1 MNEYYS
7 SRRIENRNKYK
18 LFFTFYESNRNESV
32 LTIYLEFHRSNNSGF
47 SKYFSRCRCCKIN
60 GCWRLVPGFQMDKQY
75 SKERKSPGLLES
87 TARPPLPP
95 LRDHF
100 LSIQR
105 PRTAG
110 QAGSR
115 EQRKVA
121 LKSSIATTSPIVIPR
136 HRPHTSH
143 ASVRKGNSEASIFLT
158 DFFNYDVK
166 PKEAERR
173 TSILSRK
180 TDRAAKE
187 MLNID
192 DVSSGSDSSHGSERP
207 RSKGELGH
215 SESSSDESIKH
226 GTHTRFESDSL
237 GSNSSNSNSD
247 SLNSDSSDSSGGS
260 SSDSEEDTGGRAQS
274 VVRRIPGDQQFKFFA
289 SGYNEEEDGYSSSG
303 RSSSDDSEVIINKLG
318 LSITRDFTEQVLTHR
333 EQYSNTD
340 QGNESSDDDSDQD
353 NEGQRDD
360 SSSDKEDGGS
370 EPGRSKHLGSDS
382 SSSGSSEETEDTEEG
397 EIEAEH
403 CGMGSSMKAWK
414 TPPRKESRNTAASQ
428 QNVLREKLIIPKLPV
443 TEQVLVEDVSA
454 QDLQYLEA
462 FTTPRSTRLPQY
474 QDRTGRPT
482 EGDESRRKHH
492 VPPHIRL
499 SQKEE
504 SLHMTVN
511 NAVEKKSHS
520 KLPRF
525 STMSNKKQSSI
536 AEGPQSNGS
545 TIEQHPRAI
554 PMPRVRVNP
563 KRDSPNLD
571 KTYNFRAV
579 RPNAIG
585 SPEFQLRIVRAAE
598 AAAEA
603 AERKHDVGDGSRGL
617 EGKKAQDADEE
628 NSSEVASR
636 EHMIQMLSALN
647 ERRQFL
653 QSTEERKAAM
663 KGVASLIIPKHGDMS
678 SMAPSP
684 SAILGSVSPS
694 IQSDQKVPL
703 NGHKFG
709 FAKSE
714 EETAHLRKQSKVA
727 FLEVNAKDGHGA
739 TKPFLVS
746 RKSNEFKRRP
756 YTAPHKKKHPVE
768 VTAEQAVRASSSVKL
783 SESLTAK
790 KAYGG
795 RRLEYVRLLGRGAS
809 AKVYLGRLHRT
820 SGASSKG
827 ELVAVKQL
835 RTLNKKNSENDE
847 IGRVLRLEVDTLRR
861 LHHRNIVAYRGM
873 HFSKRRKEYQIL
885 MEYVDGGSLADAV
898 KKFPNGIA
906 HDELVRIATQ
916 IVDGLMYLHAQKVI
930 HRDLKPANILF
941 SKKGV
946 VKIAD
951 FDISTQV
958 HGLIKT
964 KQRSCVGTPWYTAP
978 EVILVEPYS
987 YSADIWSLGCTMYQ
1001 LATGKC
1007 PYSEC
1012 NAVQAMFKMV
1022 NCGCPDFPA
1031 DSKLHADLRNFIF
1044 QCFQRDPK
1052 KRPSAR
1058 TLREHQFLCGKW
1070 ARFGCLTGAAED
1082 ENESDEDRYSSDFDD
1097 DEDMHTNSHK

>member
-414 TPPRKESRNTAASQ
+414 TPPTKGIAQYGGKPTERFKGKINYTKTARHGAGVSGGCKCSRPPVFRSIYHSPEHSATAIPGSHWPSYGRGRIAPKTPRTAAYPTVPKRGISAYDCEQ
-428 QNVLREKLIIPKLPV
+428 RSREKV
-443 TEQVLVEDVSA
+443 T
-454 QDLQYLEA
+454 
-462 FTTPRSTRLPQY
+462 
-474 QDRTGRPT
+474 
-482 EGDESRRKHH
+482 
-492 VPPHIRL
+492 
-499 SQKEE
+499 
-504 SLHMTVN
+504 
-511 NAVEKKSHS
+511 
-520 KLPRF
+520 
-525 STMSNKKQSSI
+525 
-536 AEGPQSNGS
+536 
-545 TIEQHPRAI
+545 
-554 PMPRVRVNP
+554 
-563 KRDSPNLD
+563 
-571 KTYNFRAV
+571 
-579 RPNAIG
+579 
-585 SPEFQLRIVRAAE
+585 FQ
-598 AAAEA
+598 
-603 AERKHDVGDGSRGL
+603 
-617 EGKKAQDADEE
+617 
-628 NSSEVASR
+628 
-636 EHMIQMLSALN
+636 
-647 ERRQFL
+647 
-653 QSTEERKAAM
+653 
-663 KGVASLIIPKHGDMS
+663 
-678 SMAPSP
+678 
-684 SAILGSVSPS
+684 
-694 IQSDQKVPL
+694 
-703 NGHKFG
+703 
-709 FAKSE
+709 
-714 EETAHLRKQSKVA
+714 
-727 FLEVNAKDGHGA
+727 
-739 TKPFLVS
+739 
-746 RKSNEFKRRP
+746 
-756 YTAPHKKKHPVE
+756 
-768 VTAEQAVRASSSVKL
+768 
-783 SESLTAK
+783 
-790 KAYGG
+790 
-795 RRLEYVRLLGRGAS
+795 
-809 AKVYLGRLHRT
+809 
-820 SGASSKG
+820 
-827 ELVAVKQL
+827 
-835 RTLNKKNSENDE
+835 
-847 IGRVLRLEVDTLRR
+847 
-861 LHHRNIVAYRGM
+861 
-873 HFSKRRKEYQIL
+873 
-885 MEYVDGGSLADAV
+885 
-898 KKFPNGIA
+898 
-906 HDELVRIATQ
+906 
-916 IVDGLMYLHAQKVI
+916 
-930 HRDLKPANILF
+930 
-941 SKKGV
+941 
-946 VKIAD
+946 
-951 FDISTQV
+951 
-958 HGLIKT
+958 
-964 KQRSCVGTPWYTAP
+964 AP
-978 EVILVEPYS
+978 EVQHHVKQE
-987 YSADIWSLGCTMYQ
+987 
-1001 LATGKC
+1001 
-1007 PYSEC
+1007 
-1012 NAVQAMFKMV
+1012 AVKY
-1022 NCGCPDFPA
+1022 CG
-1031 DSKLHADLRNFIF
+1031 
-1044 QCFQRDPK
+1044 
-1052 KRPSAR
+1052 R
-1058 TLREHQFLCGKW
+1058 TPEQWFYH
-1070 ARFGCLTGAAED
+1070 
-1082 ENESDEDRYSSDFDD
+1082 
-1097 DEDMHTNSHK
+1097 